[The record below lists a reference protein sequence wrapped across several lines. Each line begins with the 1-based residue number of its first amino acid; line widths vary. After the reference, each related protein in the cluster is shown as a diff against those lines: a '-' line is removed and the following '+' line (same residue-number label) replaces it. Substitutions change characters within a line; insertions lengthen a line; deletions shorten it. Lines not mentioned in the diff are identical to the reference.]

1 LKVSHK
7 NGVCVLR
14 PEDSRID
21 QENSKIIYEN
31 LSLGMKDEPRVVL
44 DLSAVGFLDS
54 AGIGQVILPLI
65 RRYRKE
71 NRTLAFFTE
80 NPRIF
85 QLLKSV
91 SLEKIAPLYSSLL
104 MPSVRWPPLRQC
116 LSSSPFSSTFGLWH
130 SGIKPYN

>member
-1 LKVSHK
+1 LAIGAKNKLKVSHK

-91 SLEKIAPLYSSLL
+91 SLEKIAPLYSSLFDAVS
-104 MPSVRWPPLRQC
+104 SVA
-116 LSSSPFSSTFGLWH
+116 SS
-130 SGIKPYN
+130 